1 MVSGFTACVLDCMTV
16 SYQFVVI
23 YIPIEQSCPYC
34 YMYEY
39 IGTMKSLLYHYDGG
53 GGVSHFSRNN
63 PDARGVGSDLFVITK
78 LG

>member
-1 MVSGFTACVLDCMTV
+1 
-16 SYQFVVI
+16 
-23 YIPIEQSCPYC
+23 
-34 YMYEY
+34 MYEY
-39 IGTMKSLLYHYDGG
+39 IGTMKTFLYHYDGVGG